1 MAQYSR
7 GEAPFYIQK
16 AKWPFAKVSLSVFMD
31 HAVYIR
37 HMSRAQMP
45 DGATPSLTKTHCYTG
60 VLAHNQYSA
69 LHHKNRCVPLAYQV
83 LNFARAWRFPIADS
97 RHRKRAAASQDGSP
111 QAQKKCYTLRFQKSF
126 RTGSQSHPR
135 AQRWFRQP
143 NEQKWSSMTIHVPI
157 TEKITYHVSSL

>member
-1 MAQYSR
+1 
-7 GEAPFYIQK
+7 
-16 AKWPFAKVSLSVFMD
+16 MD

-111 QAQKKCYTLRFQKSF
+111 QAQKNVKHYVFKNPLEQAPKAIPEPKG
-126 RTGSQSHPR
+126 GSDSQMSKNG
-135 AQRWFRQP
+135 Q
-143 NEQKWSSMTIHVPI
+143 V
-157 TEKITYHVSSL
+157 